1 MRYYISD
8 LHFYHESLLTKM
20 DCRGFEN
27 CDKMHEYMIERWNKK
42 VRENDEVVILGVVS
56 MERGKKTNDILQQ
69 LNGRLFLV
77 KGNHDN
83 YLEDRRFDA
92 TRFEWIKPYAELNDN
107 KRKIIL
113 SHYPIFCY
121 NGQYRRN
128 KEGNPKTVMMYG
140 HVHDTH
146 DEVLVNE
153 FIRMTRNTKHQNPGQ
168 NEPMPIPCRMIN
180 TFCMF
185 SDYTPLSLEEW
196 LVLDEKRRREIWEND
211 GLNYCKSAIE

>member
-42 VRENDEVVILGVVS
+42 VRENDEVVILGDVS

-77 KGNHDN
+77 QGNHDN

-92 TRFEWIKPYAELNDN
+92 TIIKERL
-107 KRKIIL
+107 
-113 SHYPIFCY
+113 F
-121 NGQYRRN
+121 YRTIQSFATM
-128 KEGNPKTVMMYG
+128 GSTAV
-140 HVHDTH
+140 
-146 DEVLVNE
+146 
-153 FIRMTRNTKHQNPGQ
+153 I
-168 NEPMPIPCRMIN
+168 
-180 TFCMF
+180 
-185 SDYTPLSLEEW
+185 
-196 LVLDEKRRREIWEND
+196 RREIR
-211 GLNYCKSAIE
+211 KR

>member
-42 VRENDEVVILGVVS
+42 VRENDEVVILGDVS

-77 KGNHDN
+77 QGNHDN

-107 KRKIIL
+107 KRL
-113 SHYPIFCY
+113 F
-121 NGQYRRN
+121 YRTIQSFATM
-128 KEGNPKTVMMYG
+128 GSTAV
-140 HVHDTH
+140 
-146 DEVLVNE
+146 
-153 FIRMTRNTKHQNPGQ
+153 I
-168 NEPMPIPCRMIN
+168 
-180 TFCMF
+180 
-185 SDYTPLSLEEW
+185 
-196 LVLDEKRRREIWEND
+196 RREIR
-211 GLNYCKSAIE
+211 KR

>member
-42 VRENDEVVILGVVS
+42 VRENDEVVILGDVS

-77 KGNHDN
+77 QGNHDN

-113 SHYPIFCY
+113 SHYPIILLHFY
-121 NGQYRRN
+121 NNLVHPFPILPAFSFHLKQAILPETTVYN
-128 KEGNPKTVMMYG
+128 QKT
-140 HVHDTH
+140 
-146 DEVLVNE
+146 
-153 FIRMTRNTKHQNPGQ
+153 
-168 NEPMPIPCRMIN
+168 CRM
-180 TFCMF
+180 
-185 SDYTPLSLEEW
+185 Y
-196 LVLDEKRRREIWEND
+196 
-211 GLNYCKSAIE
+211 

>member
-42 VRENDEVVILGVVS
+42 VRENDEVVILRDVS

-83 YLEDRRFDA
+83 YLEDRRLMQ
-92 TRFEWIKPYAELNDN
+92 PV
-107 KRKIIL
+107 L
-113 SHYPIFCY
+113 S
-121 NGQYRRN
+121 G
-128 KEGNPKTVMMYG
+128 
-140 HVHDTH
+140 
-146 DEVLVNE
+146 LS
-153 FIRMTRNTKHQNPGQ
+153 RMR
-168 NEPMPIPCRMIN
+168 
-180 TFCMF
+180 
-185 SDYTPLSLEEW
+185 S
-196 LVLDEKRRREIWEND
+196 
-211 GLNYCKSAIE
+211 